1 MKHSLFRVAAA
12 ASVSLML
19 LTGCPAE
26 ERQETGTTTTTE
38 TAATGE
44 APVATGETAATGES
58 AATGAGTTTVATVDA
73 AAIFSQKC
81 AGCHG
86 ANGGGGMGPALG
98 ATDEKG
104 DEYIRNVIVNG
115 SPEKGMP
122 AFGSQLSEAEV
133 TAMVNHVKSL

>member
-1 MKHSLFRVAAA
+1 MKQSLFRVAAA

-26 ERQETGTTTTTE
+26 ERQETGTTTETTTE
-38 TAATGE
+38 TTATGEAAATGE
-44 APVATGETAATGES
+44 
-58 AATGAGTTTVATVDA
+58 TTTAATVDA
-73 AAIFSQKC
+73 AAIYSQKC

-98 ATDEKG
+98 AVEEKG
-104 DEYIRNVIVNG
+104 DDHIRNLIVNG

-133 TAMVNHVKSL
+133 AAMVNHVKSL

>member
-1 MKHSLFRVAAA
+1 MKQSLFRVAAA

-26 ERQETGTTTTTE
+26 ERQETGTTTETT
-38 TAATGE
+38 ATGE
-44 APVATGETAATGES
+44 APVATGESAATGE
-58 AATGAGTTTVATVDA
+58 TTTVASTVDA
-73 AAIFSQKC
+73 AAIYSQKC

-98 ATDEKG
+98 AVEEKG
-104 DEYIRNVIVNG
+104 DDHIRNLIVNG

-133 TAMVNHVKSL
+133 AAMVNHVKSL

>member
-1 MKHSLFRVAAA
+1 MKQSLFRVAAA

-26 ERQETGTTTTTE
+26 ERQETGTPTE
-38 TAATGE
+38 TTATGE
-44 APVATGETAATGES
+44 APVATGESAATGE
-58 AATGAGTTTVATVDA
+58 TTAATVDA
-73 AAIFSQKC
+73 AAIYSQKC

-98 ATDEKG
+98 AVEEKG
-104 DEYIRNVIVNG
+104 DDHIRNLIVNG

-133 TAMVNHVKSL
+133 AAMVNHVKSL

>member
-1 MKHSLFRVAAA
+1 MKQSLFRVAAA

-26 ERQETGTTTTTE
+26 ERQETGTTTETT
-38 TAATGE
+38 ATGE
-44 APVATGETAATGES
+44 APVATGESAATGE
-58 AATGAGTTTVATVDA
+58 TTTASTVDA
-73 AAIFSQKC
+73 AAIYSQKC

-98 ATDEKG
+98 AVEEKG
-104 DEYIRNVIVNG
+104 DDHIRNLIVNG

-122 AFGSQLSEAEV
+122 AFGSQLSEAEIA
-133 TAMVNHVKSL
+133 AMVNHVKSL